1 MESRAQH
8 HRCRIISSHD
18 KVGHNLHTHKCQRP
32 HQGRG
37 LGAGHWHMHTRWM
50 VTFGLTEAEDEE
62 QAHTLPNRS
71 ISALWRKIVIERLPP
86 GLGLSCEY

>member
-1 MESRAQH
+1 
-8 HRCRIISSHD
+8 
-18 KVGHNLHTHKCQRP
+18 
-32 HQGRG
+32 
-37 LGAGHWHMHTRWM
+37 MHTRWM